1 MLIPS
6 SSSVHSLDQDEED
19 DHQQHSKRRTPFGR
33 MDASSDEDE
42 SDEERDRTHRD
53 SSQKSVIK
61 SV

>member
-1 MLIPS
+1 M
-6 SSSVHSLDQDEED
+6 HSLDQDEED